1 MKSSE
6 IRELSLKELEER
18 LESEESLLVRMRMN
32 HSVSPLDN
40 PNKIVEARRNI
51 ARLQTEMRARQINEK
66 SEKQSET
73 QSEKKSE
80 KQSETQS
87 EKQS

>member
-6 IRELSLKELEER
+6 IRELSVKELEER
-18 LESEESLLVRMRMN
+18 LENEENMLVRMRMN
-32 HSVSPLDN
+32 HAVSPLDN

-51 ARLQTEMRARQINEK
+51 ARLKTEVRARQINE
-66 SEKQSET
+66 
-73 QSEKKSE
+73 
-80 KQSETQS
+80 QS